1 MNQNRADLVISSK
14 HTTLWF
20 CCQQYHPPRR
30 LSPPQTPNC
39 PETFENTFFV
49 ECRGGGPHP
58 HARPHYRSNH
68 AVQHPRGTALLLY
81 RSPAIAAPGTA
92 SRHSVA
98 ERLQTVCPRR
108 TTASPHALCTF
119 SRFLDIQ
126 LARSTLCRNAA
137 PVSARNTV

>member
-1 MNQNRADLVISSK
+1 MGYPTIDKPDEPKSSRFDNFLQTHKSLVLLS
-14 HTTLWF
+14 TV
-20 CCQQYHPPRR
+20 PPSAPS
-30 LSPPQTPNC
+30 LTSPNAHC
-39 PETFENTFFV
+39 PETFENFLLNAEV
-49 ECRGGGPHP
+49 GDHP

-68 AVQHPRGTALLLY
+68 AVQHPRGTVRLLY

-119 SRFLDIQ
+119 SLSGYPTR
-126 LARSTLCRNAA
+126 AEH
-137 PVSARNTV
+137 TVP